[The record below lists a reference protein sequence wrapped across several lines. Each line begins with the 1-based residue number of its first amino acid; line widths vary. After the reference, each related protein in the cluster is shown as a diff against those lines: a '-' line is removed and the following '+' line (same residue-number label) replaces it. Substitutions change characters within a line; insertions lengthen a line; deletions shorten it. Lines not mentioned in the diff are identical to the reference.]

1 MGSLSEDRF
10 TTENTE
16 ITEKKTE
23 ESRRVLEAARG
34 ARAAV

>member
-23 ESRRVLEAARG
+23 ESPRILADVRG
-34 ARAAV
+34 